1 MAAKTPRETSVNLA
15 VNLGGLA
22 MKNPVTTASGT
33 FAAGMEYSDFVDVS
47 ALGAVTTKGVS
58 LNGWEGNASPR
69 IAEVPS
75 GMLNSIGLQNP
86 GVAHLK
92 SEELP
97 WLREQGATSI
107 VNVSGHSF
115 DEYVQVIEALEDAP
129 VDAYEVNIS
138 CPNVDAG
145 GMTLGTHV
153 PSVEKVVSL
162 CREATSRPLIVKLT
176 PNVTDITE
184 IARAAEASGADA
196 ISLINTLLG
205 MAIDVKRRR
214 PVLARVVGGFSGP
227 AVKPVALRMVWQ
239 CSKAVSVPILGMG
252 GVTTGT
258 DAVEFMLAGATAI
271 AVGTA
276 NFMNPQ
282 ATVDVIDGI
291 IDYCEEQ
298 GVNDVND
305 LIGALECYRISTL
318 NPPATA

>member
-15 VNLGGLA
+15 VNLGGLT

-97 WLREQGATSI
+97 WLREQGATTI

-214 PVLARVVGGFSGP
+214 PVLARVIGGFSGP

-258 DAVEFMLAGATAI
+258 DAVEFMLAGATAV

-305 LIGALECYRISTL
+305 LIGALEC
-318 NPPATA
+318 

>member
-97 WLREQGATSI
+97 WLREQGATTI

-129 VDAYEVNIS
+129 VDVYEVNIS

-258 DAVEFMLAGATAI
+258 DAVEFMLAGATAV

-305 LIGALECYRISTL
+305 LIGALEC
-318 NPPATA
+318 

>member
-22 MKNPVTTASGT
+22 MKNSVTTASGT
-33 FAAGMEYSDFVDVS
+33 FAAGMEYSDFVDIS

-97 WLREQGATSI
+97 WLREQGATTI

-162 CREATSRPLIVKLT
+162 CRKATSRPLIVKLT

-258 DAVEFMLAGATAI
+258 DAVEFMLAGATAV

-282 ATVDVIDGI
+282 STVDVIDGI

-305 LIGALECYRISTL
+305 LIGALEC
-318 NPPATA
+318 

>member
-1 MAAKTPRETSVNLA
+1 MAVKTPRETGVNLA
-15 VNLGGLA
+15 VNLGGLT

-97 WLREQGATSI
+97 WLREQGATTI

-162 CREATSRPLIVKLT
+162 CRKATSRPLIVKLT

-258 DAVEFMLAGATAI
+258 DAVEFMLAGATAV

-305 LIGALECYRISTL
+305 LIGALEC
-318 NPPATA
+318 

>member
-97 WLREQGATSI
+97 WLREQGATTI

-258 DAVEFMLAGATAI
+258 DAVEFMLAGATAV

-276 NFMNPQ
+276 NYMNPQ

-305 LIGALECYRISTL
+305 LIGALEC
-318 NPPATA
+318 

>member
-1 MAAKTPRETSVNLA
+1 MVDMK

-33 FAAGMEYSDFVDVS
+33 FAAGMEYADFVDV
-47 ALGAVTTKGVS
+47 AGLGAVTTKGVS

-69 IAEVPS
+69 IAETPS

-92 SEELP
+92 EIELL
-97 WLREQGATSI
+97 WLAEQGATVI

-115 DEYVQVIEALEDAP
+115 NEYVQVIEALEDAP

-145 GMTLGTHV
+145 GMTIGTD
-153 PSVEKVVSL
+153 PRSVTEVVGL
-162 CREATSRPLIVKLT
+162 CRAATKRPLIVKLT

-184 IARAAEASGADA
+184 IARAAEAAGADA
-196 ISLINTLLG
+196 LSLINTLMG
-205 MAIDVKRRR
+205 MAIDAERRK

-227 AVKPVALRMVWQ
+227 AVKPVALRMVWE
-239 CSKAVSVPILGMG
+239 CHKAVKVPLLGMG
-252 GVTTGT
+252 GIATGT
-258 DAVEFMLAGATAI
+258 DAVEFMLAGATAV

-276 NFMNPQ
+276 NFYNPR
-282 ATVDVIDGI
+282 ATEDVIAGI
-291 IDYCEEQ
+291 EDYCARHGIER
-298 GVNDVND
+298 VTD
-305 LIGALECYRISTL
+305 LIGALEC
-318 NPPATA
+318 

>member
-1 MAAKTPRETSVNLA
+1 MVAKTPRETSVNLA
-15 VNLGGLA
+15 VNLGGLT

-97 WLREQGATSI
+97 WLREQGATII

-129 VDAYEVNIS
+129 VDAYEANIS

-205 MAIDVKRRR
+205 MAIDVKRHR

-258 DAVEFMLAGATAI
+258 DAVEFMLAGATAV

-305 LIGALECYRISTL
+305 LIGALEC
-318 NPPATA
+318 